1 LFGEIVGGSNV
12 GADLRVGPNHE
23 NVGPDPISGEHV
35 LKLGERDPISGEHI
49 GSPLHRMVQ
58 WFKTMTTNEYIHG
71 VKQHHGPPFDG
82 KLWQRNYYEHI
93 IRDEL
98 SFEAISSYIIQN
110 PANWITYLYQ

>member
-1 LFGEIVGGSNV
+1 L
-12 GADLRVGPNHE
+12 
-23 NVGPDPISGEHV
+23 ISGEHV
-35 LKLGERDPISGEHI
+35 LKSNERVLKPGEHK
-49 GSPLHRMVQ
+49 GSPLHRILQ

-71 VKQHHGPPFDG
+71 VKQHHWPPFNG

-110 PANWITYLYQ
+110 PANWKPDKHFKK